1 MHECDL
7 LTLKNKT
14 LKKMKKFVFIK
25 NNHYIAGDFLLADA
39 EKLFKE

>member
-1 MHECDL
+1 MKL
-7 LTLKNKT
+7 LTFKNKI
-14 LKKMKKFVFIK
+14 LKKDVKVCFYKK